1 MSINIRKC
9 DDPVLVECLRLGFE
23 VTFIDV
29 MMRAEYTEMSS
40 EEIVGEGEGT
50 ERRKVVASC

>member
-1 MSINIRKC
+1 M
-9 DDPVLVECLRLGFE
+9 LVECLRLGFE